1 MDLIST
7 ILEPANIALNFLEK
21 GTIACSVW
29 WNRNQAVHDESGMP
43 PSHVWEMANR
53 NFQDCKEACTPSP
66 PQQIPSATR
75 WRPLSWGFLKI
86 NVDGAATEDSKYSSI
101 EVIICDSQC
110 TAIAVLNKVLPASYT
125 AEVAEAVSLLH
136 GALFASEMEVSH
148 AIFESDA
155 LSLIIQSINS
165 EDVRGEIGHI
175 LQNIKSIASSF
186 SWCSFQHLKRDGNR
200 VAHEL
205 AKVARDSGVSQ
216 VWKRGNSHCSGAS
229 PLRGSP

>member
-1 MDLIST
+1 M
-7 ILEPANIALNFLEK
+7 
-21 GTIACSVW
+21 
-29 WNRNQAVHDESGMP
+29 
-43 PSHVWEMANR
+43 
-53 NFQDCKEACTPSP
+53 
-66 PQQIPSATR
+66 
-75 WRPLSWGFLKI
+75 
-86 NVDGAATEDSKYSSI
+86 DGAATEDSKYSSI

-110 TAIAVLNKVLPASYT
+110 TAIAALNKVLPASYT

-186 SWCSFQHLKRDGNR
+186 S
-200 VAHEL
+200 
-205 AKVARDSGVSQ
+205 
-216 VWKRGNSHCSGAS
+216 
-229 PLRGSP
+229 